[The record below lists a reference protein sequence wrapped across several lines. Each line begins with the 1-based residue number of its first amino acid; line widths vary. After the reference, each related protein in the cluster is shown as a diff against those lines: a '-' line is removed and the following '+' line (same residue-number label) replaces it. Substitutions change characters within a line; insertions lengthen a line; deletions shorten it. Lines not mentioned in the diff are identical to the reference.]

1 MCSSGLT
8 FHLDTSGRCE
18 MKKSFDYDW
27 MDERNSI
34 EEHINNIQ
42 DMCLI
47 RNMTLKEIKQEV
59 LEETDRI
66 LVNIDHI
73 DFSIDD
79 IENDYED
86 KIDEL
91 EEQIQELLEQIDD
104 LKGGK

>member
-1 MCSSGLT
+1 MT
-8 FHLDTSGRCE
+8 IQKYYWD
-18 MKKSFDYDW
+18 
-27 MDERNSI
+27 DERNSI

-66 LVNIDHI
+66 LINLDNID
-73 DFSIDD
+73 FAIDD

-91 EEQIQELLEQIDD
+91 EEQIQDLLEQIEE

>member
-1 MCSSGLT
+1 MN
-8 FHLDTSGRCE
+8 
-18 MKKSFDYDW
+18 KYDW
-27 MDERNSI
+27 LEERNSI
-34 EEHINNIQ
+34 EERINNIQ

-47 RNMTLKEIKQEV
+47 RNMNLKEIKQEV

-66 LVNIDHI
+66 LINLDHI
-73 DFSIDD
+73 DWAIDD

-91 EEQIQELLEQIDD
+91 EQEIQELEEKIEE

>member
-1 MCSSGLT
+1 MN
-8 FHLDTSGRCE
+8 
-18 MKKSFDYDW
+18 KYDW
-27 MDERNSI
+27 LEERNSI

-47 RNMTLKEIKQEV
+47 RNMNLKEIKQEV

-66 LVNIDHI
+66 LINLDHI
-73 DFSIDD
+73 DWAIDD

-91 EEQIQELLEQIDD
+91 EQEIQELEEKIEE